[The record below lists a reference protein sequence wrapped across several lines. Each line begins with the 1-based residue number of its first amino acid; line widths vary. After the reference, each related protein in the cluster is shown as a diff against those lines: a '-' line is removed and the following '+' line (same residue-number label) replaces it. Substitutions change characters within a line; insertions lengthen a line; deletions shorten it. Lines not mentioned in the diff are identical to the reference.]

1 MTATVTHSLHDLEH
15 QLQRKE
21 PIGDARLN
29 IRGQHAPPGPS
40 TQNKQEG
47 WNMSAHRTLIDDRP
61 TVYTGGNRNA
71 TGSRELR
78 RDLSDRLDRSSQQV
92 AISASARPNLGD
104 SPPGMENVRSAAG
117 VVAARLLSVL
127 LVAMVVISILG
138 LTVFDRQGGYS
149 TTAIVSVAIGN
160 SAAALGMI
168 LGFLKA
174 YLAS

>member
-1 MTATVTHSLHDLEH
+1 
-15 QLQRKE
+15 
-21 PIGDARLN
+21 
-29 IRGQHAPPGPS
+29 
-40 TQNKQEG
+40 
-47 WNMSAHRTLIDDRP
+47 MSAHRTLIDDRP
-61 TVYTGGNRNA
+61 TVYTGGNRSA
-71 TGSRELR
+71 PGSRELR
-78 RDLSDRLDRSSQQV
+78 RDLSRRLDQSSQQV
-92 AISASARPNLGD
+92 PISASARPTPGD

-117 VVAARLLSVL
+117 VVAARLLTVL

-160 SAAALGMI
+160 SAAAVGLI

>member
-1 MTATVTHSLHDLEH
+1 MTATVTHSMTLEH
-15 QLQRKE
+15 QLQRE
-21 PIGDARLN
+21 ESNETHGLN
-29 IRGQHAPPGPS
+29 IRGQPTPPRPS

-47 WNMSAHRTLIDDRP
+47 WNMSAHRTLIDKPP
-61 TVYTGGNRNA
+61 TVYVGGIRRA
-71 TGSRELR
+71 TGSRELQ
-78 RDLSDRLDRSSQQV
+78 RDLSRRLDQSSQQV
-92 AISASARPNLGD
+92 AISPSVRPTLGG
-104 SPPGMENVRSAAG
+104 SPENVRSAAG

-149 TTAIVSVAIGN
+149 TTAIASVFIGN
-160 SAAALGMI
+160 SAAAVGLI